1 MTNQSE
7 WHKASIPQWKR
18 IRLEAIAAEDR
29 RRREYAEWMLDEILD
44 VDEAEWDISTSVTSG
59 VPGSARMPQGVPNDP
74 D

>member
-44 VDEAEWDISTSVTSG
+44 VDEAEWEVFTSMTSG
-59 VPGSARMPQGVPNDP
+59 VPENARMPQGVPNDP